1 MNARPAPAAAR
12 RQHRMPLRRLV
23 RLLPAVLPALLAAC
37 ATGYSPGSL
46 KPGDSIDTAVRQMGQ
61 PTGEYPR
68 ADGSRRLEFARGPYG
83 KHTYMLDFDAQGR
96 LLQSSQVL
104 TETTFASVQAGMTA
118 DQVRQTLGR
127 PARVWGVRYHNQTVW
142 SYRYDTPFCQ
152 LFHVGITPSGVVE
165 DTSFGPDPACD
176 VDDRRFPLMR

>member
-1 MNARPAPAAAR
+1 MKLSRSSAVLVACAVSACTSYGPAALQQGADV
-12 RQHRMPLRRLV
+12 QSVTASMGPPTAETA
-23 RLLPAVLPALLAAC
+23 LP
-37 ATGYSPGSL
+37 
-46 KPGDSIDTAVRQMGQ
+46 
-61 PTGEYPR
+61 
-68 ADGSRRLEFARGPYG
+68 DGGRRLEFARGPYG

-152 LFHVGITPSGVVE
+152 LFH
-165 DTSFGPDPACD
+165 
-176 VDDRRFPLMR
+176 

>member
-1 MNARPAPAAAR
+1 MNARPAPAANR
-12 RQHRMPLRRLV
+12 PSRMPWRRLA
-23 RLLPAVLPALLAAC
+23 RWLPAVLPVLLAAC
-37 ATGYSPGSL
+37 ATGYSPGGL
-46 KPGDSIDTAVRQMGQ
+46 KPGDSIDTAVQQMGQ

-104 TETTFASVQAGMTA
+104 TETTFASVQAGMSA

>member
-1 MNARPAPAAAR
+1 MNARPAAAAFCHR
-12 RQHRMPLRRLV
+12 RMPLQRLL
-23 RLLPAVLPALLAAC
+23 RLLPAVLPVLLVAC
-37 ATGYSPGSL
+37 ATGYSPGGL
-46 KPGDSIDTAVRQMGQ
+46 QPGDSIDTVVRQMGQ